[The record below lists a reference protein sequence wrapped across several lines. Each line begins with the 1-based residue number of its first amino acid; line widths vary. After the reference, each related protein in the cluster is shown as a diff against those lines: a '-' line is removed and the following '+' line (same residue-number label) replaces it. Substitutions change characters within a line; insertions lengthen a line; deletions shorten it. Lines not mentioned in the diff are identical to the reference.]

1 MKKICIVIT
10 SRSSLSKY
18 LEIIKL
24 LAKYKKIKVYIIL
37 SFSAVVREFG
47 DLTDFIK
54 INKIKIIKLDNLS
67 KRQTLINSIKATSL
81 GLNFFSEIFF
91 KIKPS
96 LVLLMADR
104 YEVISA
110 AIAAS
115 YLNIKIAHLQG
126 GELSGNIDG
135 KVRHSISN
143 LSDYHFV
150 CTKKSK
156 IILKNKNILENI
168 YLTGCPS
175 IDLMRKAK
183 KNSKNYNQIIR
194 NKMIVEKNFDFKNYL
209 ILLNHSDT
217 KDLKN
222 IKKNF
227 KELLRAIKLSNLS
240 FIIFWPNADPGTDE
254 ISKQIRVFRE
264 KTKTFKNAF
273 VINLHP
279 EDYFKVLLNSRGIIG
294 NSSSGIREA
303 GFYGL
308 PAINLGNRQKNR
320 EKDINVTDA
329 KYDANSIVRIIKR
342 EFKKKYHI
350 SKLYGEGKAS
360 QKIFKIIKKII

>member
-18 LEIIKL
+18 IDIIKL
-24 LAKYKKIKVYIIL
+24 LANHKKIKIYIIL

-47 DLTDFIK
+47 DLTDFVK
-54 INKIKIIKLDNLS
+54 IHKIKIIKLDNLS

-81 GLNFFSEIFF
+81 GLNFFSETFS

-96 LVLLMADR
+96 LVLIMADR

-135 KVRHSISN
+135 KVRHSVSN

-150 CTKKSK
+150 CTKKAK
-156 IILKNKNILENI
+156 MILNKKNILNNI

-175 IDLMRKAK
+175 IDLMRKVK
-183 KNSKNYNQIIR
+183 KKSKNYVSIIK
-194 NKMIVEKNFDFKNYL
+194 NKMIVEKNFDYNNYL

-217 KDLKN
+217 TDLKN
-222 IKKNF
+222 VKKNF
-227 KELLRAIKLSNLS
+227 KELLKAVKLSNFS
-240 FIIFWPNADPGTDE
+240 FIIFWPNSDPGTDE
-254 ISKQIRVFRE
+254 ISKQIRIFRE
-264 KTKTFKNAF
+264 KKTTCKNAF

-279 EDYFKVLLNSRGIIG
+279 EDYFKVLQNSRGIIG

-320 EKDINVTDA
+320 ERDINVTDT
-329 KYDANSIVRIIKR
+329 KYDANLIVKMIKLKL
-342 EFKKKYHI
+342 KKKYQS
-350 SKLYGEGKAS
+350 SKLYGEGKTS
-360 QKIFKIIKKII
+360 KKIFRIIKKII

>member
-10 SRSSLSKY
+10 SRSSLSKF
-18 LEIIKL
+18 LQIIRL
-24 LAKYKKIKVYIIL
+24 LAKNENVTIYIIL

-47 DLTDFIK
+47 DLSNFVK
-54 INKIKIIKLDNLS
+54 LKKVRLIKLDNLN
-67 KRQTLINSIKATSL
+67 KKQTLINSIKATAI
-81 GLNFFSEIFF
+81 GLNFFSDIFS
-91 KIKPS
+91 KIQPN

-115 YLNIKIAHLQG
+115 YLNIKIAHFQG

-135 KVRHSISN
+135 KVRHAITS

-156 IILKNKNILENI
+156 QILKNKAEIKNIF
-168 YLTGCPS
+168 LTGCPS
-175 IDLMRKAK
+175 IDLMLKVKKK
-183 KNSKNYNQIIR
+183 KNDYISIIKS
-194 NKMIVEKNFDFKNYL
+194 NMIVGEKFDYNNYY
-209 ILLNHSDT
+209 IVINHSDT
-217 KDLKN
+217 KDLTS
-222 IKKNF
+222 ISKNF
-227 KELLRAIKLSNLS
+227 QKLLNAIKLSNLS

-254 ISKQIRVFRE
+254 LSKQIRIYRE
-264 KTKTFKNAF
+264 KSDSSKNAF

-279 EDYFKVLLNSRGIIG
+279 EDYFKILLKSKGIIG

-308 PAINLGNRQKNR
+308 QAINLGNRQKNR
-320 EKDINVTDA
+320 ERDKNVISVPYNTKLIHNLIA
-329 KYDANSIVRIIKR
+329 SKI
-342 EFKKKYHI
+342 KKKYRS
-350 SKLYGEGKAS
+350 SKLYGEGNS
-360 QKIFKIIKKII
+360 SNKIVKIIKKII

>member
-24 LAKYKKIKVYIIL
+24 LANNKNIKIYIIL

-47 DLTDFIK
+47 DLSNFV
-54 INKIKIIKLDNLS
+54 KIKKIKLIKLDNLS
-67 KRQTLINSIKATSL
+67 KKQTLINSIKATSI
-81 GLNFFSEIFF
+81 GLNFFSEIFV
-91 KIKPS
+91 KIKPN

-115 YLNIKIAHLQG
+115 YLNLKIAHLQG

-135 KVRHSISN
+135 KVRHAISN

-156 IILKNKNILENI
+156 HILKNKNVIDNI
-168 YLTGCPS
+168 YFTGCPS
-175 IDLMRKAK
+175 IDLMLKVK
-183 KNSKNYNQIIR
+183 KKRNNYISIIK
-194 NKMIVEKNFDFKNYL
+194 NKMIVEKNFDYNNYL
-209 ILLNHSDT
+209 IFLNHSDT
-217 KDLKN
+217 KN
-222 IKKNF
+222 
-227 KELLRAIKLSNLS
+227 LSNLRRNFQELIKVIKSSKFS
-240 FIIFWPNADPGTDE
+240 FIIFWPNADPGSDE

-264 KTKTFKNAF
+264 KTHSFKNAF

-279 EDYFKVLLNSRGIIG
+279 EDYFKVLLKSKGIIG
-294 NSSSGIREA
+294 NSSSGIREV

-308 PAINLGNRQKNR
+308 PSINLGNRQNNR
-320 EKDINVTDA
+320 ERDKNVTDA
-329 KYDANSIVRIIKR
+329 PYDANLILKLIKS
-342 EFKKKYHI
+342 KINKKYSS
-350 SKLYGEGKAS
+350 SKLYGEGYAS
-360 QKIFKIIKKII
+360 KKIVKIIKKII